1 MAYTTYPL
9 TQEGLEEAE
18 DTWHTQ
24 AVTGDVKFGV
34 DVDTKRL
41 VVIPKSDQKNYN
53 SAKAYASPREAEQ
66 AVIGNQPTRTIPGQ
80 LLGASIA
87 PRQQYHI
94 TNPAH
99 FDAQGNLYPK
109 GRKGDP
115 IRAEQSNEAADFIQ
129 DRIGNI
135 ANYGPVAA
143 AATTAVKYLPLSK
156 LMPGAALASAG
167 INVANNMIGASRGDA
182 LYNETIPNIA
192 LTSAGVAGGAALAKM
207 SSKRD
212 QIRREIDD
220 LINLRMRNKK
230 GTKVPKELRDAVME
244 GGKIG
249 VPYTFGDWAHAP
261 IDNVIA
267 KYPEI
272 SKLPVI
278 YKTTEPVIKTTT
290 GRIIPRRPETA
301 RMIDKDVATQWL
313 VNHKIDPNKYDISDV
328 QEGLQKMY
336 NFPGV
341 TRESRLF
348 YPRKGEPQLVQDA
361 WKNWVATE
369 NNPFVADMLREVD
382 LVTDNPTINKDWK
395 DAKTSM
401 GQRRTKARNALREE
415 IQSEGNKGKMRGE
428 SVEII
433 PQSKYETLGSKGK
446 WRRRFGKAGAFL
458 LPVGTETFGKFLLPT
473 GGNNGRNDR

>member
-18 DTWHTQ
+18 NTWHTQ

-66 AVIGNQPTRTIPGQ
+66 AVVGNQPTRTIPGQ
-80 LLGASIA
+80 LFGAAIA

-94 TNPAH
+94 TNPMH

-115 IRAEQSNEAADFIQ
+115 IRDEQSNEAADFIQ

-167 INVANNMIGASRGDA
+167 LNTANNMIGASRGDA

-192 LTSAGVAGGAALAKM
+192 LTAAGAAGGAALAKM

-212 QIRREIDD
+212 QIRHEIDD
-220 LINLRMRNKK
+220 LINRRMRNKK
-230 GTKVPKELRDAVME
+230 GTKVPKELRDAIME
-244 GGKIG
+244 GGKAG
-249 VPYTFGDWAHAP
+249 VPYTFGDWVYAP
-261 IDNVIA
+261 IDNIIA

-272 SKLPVI
+272 PKLPVM
-278 YKTTEPVIKTTT
+278 YKMPEQVIKTKA
-290 GRIIPRRPETA
+290 GKIIPRRPDTA
-301 RMIDKDVATQWL
+301 RLIDKEVATQWL
-313 VNHKIDPNKYDISDV
+313 IDHKIDPNKYEIADV
-328 QEGLQKMY
+328 VEGLQKMY
-336 NFPGV
+336 NYPGV
-341 TRESRLF
+341 TREARLF
-348 YPRKGEPQLVQDA
+348 YPRKGEPQLVQDS
-361 WKNWVATE
+361 WKNWAATE
-369 NNPFVADMLREVD
+369 KNPFIADMLGDVD
-382 LVTDNPTINKDWK
+382 LVTDNPAINTGWK
-395 DAKTSM
+395 GAKESRR
-401 GQRRTKARNALREE
+401 QRGTKARTVIREE
-415 IQSEGNKGKMRGE
+415 KQAEGNKGKKRGDD
-428 SVEII
+428 VEII
-433 PQSKYETLGSKGK
+433 TQSNYDKLGSKGK
-446 WRRRFGKAGAFL
+446 WRRRAGKVGAFL
-458 LPVGTETFGKFLLPT
+458 LPAATEIFGKYLLPT
-473 GGNNGRNDR
+473 GGKNDR

>member
-18 DTWHTQ
+18 NTWHTQ

-66 AVIGNQPTRTIPGQ
+66 AVVGNQPTRTIPGQ

-94 TNPAH
+94 TNPMH

-156 LMPGAALASAG
+156 LMPGAALASASL
-167 INVANNMIGASRGDA
+167 NTVNNMIGASRGDA

-192 LTSAGVAGGAALAKM
+192 LTAAGAAGGAALAKM

-220 LINLRMRNKK
+220 LINRRMRNKK
-230 GTKVPKELRDAVME
+230 GTKVPKELRDAIME
-244 GGKIG
+244 GGKVG
-249 VPYTFGDWAHAP
+249 VPYTFGDWVYAP
-261 IDNVIA
+261 IDNIIA

-272 SKLPVI
+272 PKLPVV
-278 YKTTEPVIKTTT
+278 YKMSEPVIKTTT
-290 GRIIPRRPETA
+290 GKIIPRRPDTA
-301 RMIDKDVATQWL
+301 RLIDKEVATQWL
-313 VNHKIDPNKYDISDV
+313 IDHKIDPNKYEIADV
-328 QEGLQKMY
+328 VEGLQKMY
-336 NFPGV
+336 NYPGV
-341 TRESRLF
+341 TREARLF
-348 YPRKGEPQLVQDA
+348 YPRKGEPQLVQDS
-361 WKNWVATE
+361 WKNWAATE
-369 NNPFVADMLREVD
+369 KNPFIADMLGDVD
-382 LVTDNPTINKDWK
+382 LVTDNPAINTGWK
-395 DAKTSM
+395 GAKESRR
-401 GQRRTKARNALREE
+401 QRGTKARTVIREE
-415 IQSEGNKGKMRGE
+415 KQAEGNKGKKRGDD
-428 SVEII
+428 VEII
-433 PQSKYETLGSKGK
+433 TQSNYDKLGSKGK
-446 WRRRFGKAGAFL
+446 WRRRAGKLGAFL
-458 LPVGTETFGKFLLPT
+458 LPAATEIFGKYLLPT
-473 GGNNGRNDR
+473 GGKNDR

>member
-18 DTWHTQ
+18 NTWHTQ

-94 TNPAH
+94 TNPVH

-115 IRAEQSNEAADFIQ
+115 IRDEQSNEAADFIQ
-129 DRIGNI
+129 DRIGNL
-135 ANYGPVAA
+135 ANFGPVAA
-143 AATTAVKYLPLSK
+143 AATTSVKYLPLSK

-167 INVANNMIGASRGDA
+167 LNVANNMIGASRGDA

-192 LTSAGVAGGAALAKM
+192 LTAAGVAGGAALAKM

-230 GTKVPKELRDAVME
+230 GTKVPKELRDAIME
-244 GGKIG
+244 GGKAG
-249 VPYTFGDWAHAP
+249 VPYTFGDWIYAP
-261 IDNVIA
+261 IDNVMA
-267 KYPEI
+267 KHPEI
-272 SKLPVI
+272 PKLPVV
-278 YKTTEPVIKTTT
+278 YKMPEQVIKTKT
-290 GRIIPRRPETA
+290 GKIIPRRPDTA
-301 RMIDKDVATQWL
+301 RLIDKDVATQWL
-313 VNHKIDPNKYDISDV
+313 INHKIDPNKYEIADV
-328 QEGLQKMY
+328 VEGLQKMY
-336 NFPGV
+336 NYPGV

-348 YPRKGEPQLVQDA
+348 YPRKGEPQLTQDT
-361 WKNWVATE
+361 WKNWKGTE
-369 NNPFVADMLREVD
+369 KNPFIADMLSDVD
-382 LVTDNPTINKDWK
+382 LVTDNPTIDKDWK
-395 DAKTSM
+395 GAKADM
-401 GQRRTKARNALREE
+401 RQRGTKARTAVREE
-415 IQSEGNKGKMRGE
+415 IQAEGNKGKMRGE
-428 SVEII
+428 GVDII
-433 PQSKYETLGSKGK
+433 PQSKYESLGSKGK

-458 LPVGTETFGKFLLPT
+458 LPVATEVFGKYLLPT
-473 GGNNGRNDR
+473 GGKNDR

>member
-18 DTWHTQ
+18 NTWHTQ

-66 AVIGNQPTRTIPGQ
+66 AVVGNQPTRTIPGQ

-99 FDAQGNLYPK
+99 WDAQGNMYPK

-115 IRAEQSNEAADFIQ
+115 IRAEQSNEAADFMQ

-143 AATTAVKYLPLSK
+143 ALATSVKYLPLSK
-156 LMPGAALASAG
+156 LMPGAALTSAG
-167 INVANNMIGASRGDA
+167 LNVANNMIGASRGDA

-192 LTSAGVAGGAALAKM
+192 LTAAGVAGGAALAKM
-207 SSKRD
+207 SSQRD

-220 LINLRMRNKK
+220 LINARMRNKK
-230 GTKVPKELRDAVME
+230 GTKVPKELRDAIME

-249 VPYTFGDWAHAP
+249 VPYTFGDWVYAP
-261 IDNVIA
+261 IDNVMA
-267 KYPEI
+267 KYPEVP
-272 SKLPVI
+272 KLPVV
-278 YKTTEPVIKTTT
+278 YKMPEQVIKTKA
-290 GRIIPRRPETA
+290 GKIIPRRPDTA
-301 RMIDKDVATQWL
+301 RLIDKDVATQWL
-313 VNHKIDPNKYDISDV
+313 IDHKIDPNKYEIADV
-328 QEGLQKMY
+328 VEGLQKMY
-336 NFPGV
+336 NYPGV
-341 TRESRLF
+341 TREARLF

-361 WKNWVATE
+361 WKNWSATE
-369 NNPFVADMLREVD
+369 KNPFVADMLGDVD
-382 LVTDNPTINKDWK
+382 LVTDNPVINKDWK
-395 DAKTSM
+395 EAKKSRR
-401 GQRRTKARNALREE
+401 QRNTKARTAIREE
-415 IQSEGNKGKMRGE
+415 KQAEGNKGKARGE
-428 SVEII
+428 GVEII
-433 PQSKYETLGSKGK
+433 PQGKYKELGSKGK
-446 WRRRFGKAGAFL
+446 WRRKAGKLGAFL
-458 LPVGTETFGKFLLPT
+458 LPAATEIFGKYLLPT
-473 GGNNGRNDR
+473 GGKNDR